1 VLPEEDEGMGV
12 VHGAYV
18 SPPRP
23 GLAMFFLK
31 LAGMFDQGDLLMIY
45 CWTGLVIG
53 DF

>member
-1 VLPEEDEGMGV
+1 MGV

-18 SPPRP
+18 SPPRA

-31 LAGMFDQGDLLMIY
+31 LAGMFDQRDLLMIY
-45 CWTGLVIG
+45 CWLRLVIG

>member
-1 VLPEEDEGMGV
+1 
-12 VHGAYV
+12 
-18 SPPRP
+18 
-23 GLAMFFLK
+23 MFFLK